1 MIDKVFYNTKNVLE
15 LQELGKACVE
25 RIETIDEIIKEKS
38 GAGK

>member
-1 MIDKVFYNTKNVLE
+1 MIDKTFYNGKNVFE
-15 LQELGKACVE
+15 LQELRKTCME